1 MWNPEG
7 GSIMK
12 SVLII
17 FSETAKQIDALIN
30 NNCFLALLY
39 PLLDTENAVYDAEKM
54 SLNEVMY

>member
-1 MWNPEG
+1 
-7 GSIMK
+7 MK

-17 FSETAKQIDALIN
+17 FSETAKQIDALINN

-39 PLLDTENAVYDAEKM
+39 PLLDTENAVYDAEKT